1 MVENSRR
8 RGKSVYERIEDT
20 KNKIATKEQEV
31 CELKI
36 QLKTLEEERENLEM
50 HQLFELIKNNG
61 ISFEQAKSILI
72 KPKK

>member
-8 RGKSVYERIEDT
+8 RGKTVYERIEDT
-20 KNKIATKEQEV
+20 KNKIAAKEQELS
-31 CELKI
+31 ELRM

-72 KPKK
+72 K

>member
-8 RGKSVYERIEDT
+8 RGKTVYERIEDT
-20 KNKIATKEQEV
+20 KSKIATKEQEL
-31 CELKI
+31 CELRM
-36 QLKTLEEERENLEM
+36 QLKTLDEERENLEM

-72 KPKK
+72 K

>member
-1 MVENSRR
+1 MVESSRR
-8 RGKSVYERIEDT
+8 RGKTVYERIEDT
-20 KNKIATKEQEV
+20 RSKIAAKEQELS
-31 CELKI
+31 ELRM

-72 KPKK
+72 K

>member
-8 RGKSVYERIEDT
+8 RGKNVYERIEDT
-20 KNKIATKEQEV
+20 RSKIAAKEQELS
-31 CELKI
+31 ELRM

-72 KPKK
+72 K